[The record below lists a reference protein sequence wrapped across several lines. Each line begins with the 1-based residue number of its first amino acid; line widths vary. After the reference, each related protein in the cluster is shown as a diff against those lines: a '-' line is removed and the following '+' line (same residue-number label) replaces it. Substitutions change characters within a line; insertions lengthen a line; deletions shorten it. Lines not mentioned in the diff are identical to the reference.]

1 MHLQREW
8 RGGVLVGLIFSLL
21 LAGCGSGGEEAAP
34 AVGSPVG
41 VWVGSSSNGRNVFG
55 AVMEDGSYTFIN
67 SLRTTRTL
75 VGGATIGTYQVTPS
89 GFTGSDLRDFSI
101 DDVTRLDGSVTG
113 SYQEGQSLNATMA
126 LNVGG
131 GASVQLVPVNTTKD
145 ASDVALVAGLYSGKE
160 TGSAYLGSW
169 IEVAVDGT
177 LSFHGQ
183 MAFSGPFW
191 LAGHCLDQ
199 TTGRLTPRQRGHVY
213 DLTITDTCSSS
224 GRVMTYRGVA
234 IYLPEAKRLGFFAV
248 DADRNVGVLY
258 AGLKCPNLEA
268 AMIGDCW
275 GVLQD

>member
-1 MHLQREW
+1 MARFTVIRTTL
-8 RGGVLVGLIFSLL
+8 VLGALALL
-21 LAGCGSGGEEAAP
+21 GGCGSGGEEAPP

-67 SLRTTRTL
+67 SLRTTRML

-131 GASVQLVPVNTTKD
+131 GASVQLVPVNTMKD
-145 ASDVALVAGLYSGKE
+145 ASDVALVAGVYPGRE

-183 MAFSGPFW
+183 MGSSGPFW
-191 LAGHCLDQ
+191 LVGHCLDQ

-213 DLTITDTCSSS
+213 DLTITDTC
-224 GRVMTYRGVA
+224 GIGAPVKTYRGVA
-234 IYLPEAKRLGFFAV
+234 IYLPEAQRLGFFAV
-248 DADRNVGVLY
+248 DGDRVSGLLYNGIKCLNV
-258 AGLKCPNLEA
+258 EA
-268 AMIGDCW
+268 ALANLCW
-275 GVLQD
+275 YPFDK